1 MEYKPTKQKLKPR
14 YFCFLNFDLDPV
26 TLVLTLD
33 PDIEGCICKYRMN
46 FPFQLVQNLI
56 HTHTH
61 THTHKHTHTQTS
73 RHTEENY
80 YLYRFFGLY
89 YYKSIQCIH
98 SVFCKDFASS
108 TQARDPR
115 WILNSLQ
122 MSLKVQNRAISG
134 PTKVPIL
141 PEKAFI

>member
-26 TLVLTLD
+26 PFVLTLD

-61 THTHKHTHTQTS
+61 THTHTNTHTHKQADVQRKIITCIDFLDCIIIILLL
-73 RHTEENY
+73 RY
-80 YLYRFFGLY
+80 YLN
-89 YYKSIQCIH
+89 
-98 SVFCKDFASS
+98 CKPVND
-108 TQARDPR
+108 R
-115 WILNSLQ
+115 NGHSLQ
-122 MSLKVQNRAISG
+122 S
-134 PTKVPIL
+134 
-141 PEKAFI
+141 

>member
-61 THTHKHTHTQTS
+61 TQADVQRKIITCIDFLDCIIIILLL
-73 RHTEENY
+73 RY
-80 YLYRFFGLY
+80 YLN
-89 YYKSIQCIH
+89 
-98 SVFCKDFASS
+98 CKPVND
-108 TQARDPR
+108 R
-115 WILNSLQ
+115 NGHSLQ
-122 MSLKVQNRAISG
+122 S
-134 PTKVPIL
+134 
-141 PEKAFI
+141 

>member
-61 THTHKHTHTQTS
+61 THTQTS
-73 RHTEENY
+73 RRTEEND

-89 YYKSIQCIH
+89 YYNTSPQ
-98 SVFCKDFASS
+98 
-108 TQARDPR
+108 
-115 WILNSLQ
+115 
-122 MSLKVQNRAISG
+122 
-134 PTKVPIL
+134 IL
-141 PEKAFI
+141 PKL